1 MMAME
6 AELQEIRDFLL
17 TSPDYAVLPEPTL
30 DRLPKSLNVR
40 YLRRGSLFPPEG
52 SEAADLWLV
61 RTGAVDLRGAQDELL
76 DKLGEGDVF
85 AVPEDADPLNPVTG
99 RVVEDALFYL
109 LPGQDALELR
119 RQHPAF
125 AERFDRAS
133 RRPTEQAIAAM
144 QSGGSRGDSVLTVSV
159 GELVTRP
166 PITITPEAPIR
177 AAAERMTEQEV
188 SALLVMSGDKLVGI
202 VTDHDLRKRCLAAGR
217 SRQEPV
223 GNIMSSRLQTVRRET
238 PAFEALLLMSR
249 QDIHHLPVVSGEQ
262 PVGLISTTDLI
273 RHQGTNAVYLV
284 RDIRR
289 CESVESLARVARS
302 LPELQIQLVQSGATA
317 FHLGQAIAAVVGALT
332 RRLLKLAEAR
342 FGPPPV
348 PYAWLACGSQGRR
361 EQTVH
366 TDQDNALIHADSPD
380 DAGVDAYF
388 ARMAEFVTTGLDACG
403 LPHCPGGV
411 SPSNADWRRSVSGW
425 RREFSRVTYNPD
437 TKAAMLAAHY
447 FDLRV
452 VHGDA
457 ELFAPVRSEA
467 LATVRGQPPF
477 LAQMTHNAL
486 RRSPPLGFFR
496 QLVLVPSGEQADTL
510 DVKKQGLLLISS
522 LAQIYAL
529 QAGLDGMHTL
539 DRLAGAVRTGVITRE
554 AGANLC
560 DAYESLF
567 TLRARHQ
574 VNQIKGGQ
582 PPDNHIPPKS
592 LSALER
598 GHLKDAFAVI
608 GTMQKNLR
616 ARLAGKGTL

>member
-1 MMAME
+1 MTAME

-17 TSPDYAVLPEPTL
+17 TSPDYAVLPEPVL
-30 DRLPKSLNVR
+30 DRLPKLLTVR
-40 YLRRGSLFPPEG
+40 YLRRGSHFPPETSG
-52 SEAADLWLV
+52 ADDLWLV
-61 RTGAVDLRGAQDELL
+61 RAGAVDLRGSQDELL

-85 AVPEDADPLNPVTG
+85 AVPNDTDPLNPITG

-109 LPGQDALELR
+109 LPGKDTLELR
-119 RQHPAF
+119 QQHPAF
-125 AERFDRAS
+125 AERFERS
-133 RRPTEQAIAAM
+133 RRRPTEQTIEAM
-144 QSGGSRGDSVLTVSV
+144 RTGGSRGDSVLTVSV

-166 PITITPEAPIR
+166 PITITPEATIR

-188 SALLVMSGDKLVGI
+188 SALLVMSGEKLVGI

-223 GNIMSSRLQTVRRET
+223 GNIMSSRLETVTRET

-249 QDIHHLPVVSGEQ
+249 QDIHHLPVVSGQQ

-289 CESVESLARVARS
+289 CESVESLVQVARS

-317 FHLGQAIAAVVGALT
+317 FHLGQAITAVVGALT

-342 FGPPPV
+342 FGAPPV

-366 TDQDNALIHADSPD
+366 TDQDNALIFADSTD
-380 DAGVDAYF
+380 DEVDAYF
-388 ARMAEFVTTGLDACG
+388 ARLAEFVTDGLDACG

-411 SPSNADWRRSVSGW
+411 SPVNADWRRSVNGW
-425 RREFSRVTYNPD
+425 RKEFSRVTYNPD
-437 TKAAMLAAHY
+437 MNRAMLAAHY

-457 ELFAPVRSEA
+457 ELFNPLRSEA
-467 LATVRGQPPF
+467 LAMVRGQPPF
-477 LAQMTHNAL
+477 LAQMAHNAL

-529 QAGLDGMHTL
+529 HAGLAGMHTM
-539 DRLAGAVRTGVITRE
+539 DRLAGAVHAGVITRD
-554 AGANLC
+554 AGENLC
-560 DAYESLF
+560 DAYETLF
-567 TLRARHQ
+567 SLRARHQ
-574 VNQIKGGQ
+574 VKQIKGGE
-582 PPDNHIPPKS
+582 PPDNHVPPKT

-616 ARLAGKGTL
+616 MRLAGKGTL

>member
-1 MMAME
+1 MD

-17 TSPDYAVLPEPTL
+17 TSPDYAVLPEPVL
-30 DRLPKSLNVR
+30 DRLPKLLNVR
-40 YLRRGSLFPPEG
+40 YLRRGSRFPPEE
-52 SEAADLWLV
+52 SHAADLWLV
-61 RTGAVDLRGAQDELL
+61 RTGAVDLRDSHDELL

-85 AVPEDADPLNPVTG
+85 AVPEDSDPLNPVTG

-109 LPGQDALELR
+109 LPGRDALEFR
-119 RQHPAF
+119 QQHPAF

-144 QSGGSRGDSVLTVSV
+144 QAGGSRGDSVLTVSV

-166 PITITPEAPIR
+166 PITITPEATIR

-188 SALLVMSGDKLVGI
+188 SALLVMSGDELVGI

-223 GNIMSSRLQTVRRET
+223 GNIMSSGLQTVTRET

-249 QDIHHLPVVSGEQ
+249 QDIHHLPVMSGQQ

-289 CESVESLARVARS
+289 CESVEALSRVAQS

-317 FHLGQAIAAVVGALT
+317 FHLGQAVTAVIDALT

-366 TDQDNALIHADSPD
+366 TDQDNALIYADPPD
-380 DAGVDAYF
+380 DEVDAYF
-388 ARMAEFVTTGLDACG
+388 LRMAEFVTDGLDACG

-411 SPSNADWRRSVSGW
+411 SPRNSDWRRCVSCW
-425 RREFSRVTYNPD
+425 RKELSRVTYNPD
-437 TKAAMLAAHY
+437 LKRAMLAAHY

-457 ELFAPVRSEA
+457 ELFNPLRSEA
-467 LATVRGQPPF
+467 LAMVGGQPSF

-510 DVKKQGLLLISS
+510 DVKKQGLLLVSS
-522 LAQIYAL
+522 LAQVYAF
-529 QAGLDGMHTL
+529 QAGLAGMHTM
-539 DRLAGAVRTGVITRE
+539 DRLAGAVHAGVITRD

-560 DAYESLF
+560 DAYETLF
-567 TLRARHQ
+567 SLRAHHQ

-582 PPDNHIPPKS
+582 RPDNHIPPKT

-616 ARLAGKGTL
+616 TRLAGKGTL

>member
-1 MMAME
+1 MD

-17 TSPDYAVLPEPTL
+17 ASPDYAVLPEPVL

-40 YLRRGSLFPPEG
+40 YLRRGSPFPPPESG
-52 SEAADLWLV
+52 AADLWLV
-61 RTGAVDLRGAQDELL
+61 RAGAVDLRDSEDELL
-76 DKLGEGDVF
+76 DKLGEGDIF
-85 AVPEDADPLNPVTG
+85 AVPEEPDPVNPVAG

-109 LPGQDALELR
+109 LPGRDARELR
-119 RQHPAF
+119 QQHPAF

-133 RRPTEQAIAAM
+133 RRPAEQALAARRAD
-144 QSGGSRGDSVLTVSV
+144 GSRGHGVLTVSV

-166 PITITPEAPIR
+166 PITIAPESTIR

-188 SALLVMSGDKLVGI
+188 SALIVMSGDELAGI

-223 GNIMSSRLQTVRRET
+223 GNIMSSRLQTVTRET

-249 QDIHHLPVVSGEQ
+249 QDIHHLPVMSGRQ

-289 CESVESLARVARS
+289 CESVESLRQVAGS

-317 FHLGQAIAAVVGALT
+317 FHLGQAVTAVIDALT

-342 FGPPPV
+342 LGPPPV

-361 EQTVH
+361 EQSVH
-366 TDQDNALIHADSPD
+366 TDQDNALIHQDSKD
-380 DAGVDAYF
+380 GEVDAYF
-388 ARMAEFVTTGLDACG
+388 ARMAEFVTDGLDACG

-411 SPSNADWRRSVSGW
+411 TPRSADWRRSVSGW
-425 RREFSRVTYNPD
+425 RKEFSRVTYTPD
-437 TKAAMLAAHY
+437 MKRAMLAAHY

-457 ELFAPVRSEA
+457 ALFDSLRSEA
-467 LATVRGQPPF
+467 LTMVGGQPPF
-477 LAQMTHNAL
+477 LAQMTRNAL

-510 DVKKQGLLLISS
+510 DVKKQGLLLVSS
-522 LAQIYAL
+522 LAQVYAF
-529 QAGLDGMHTL
+529 QAGLTGMHTL
-539 DRLAGAVRTGVITRE
+539 ERLAGAVHAGVITRD
-554 AGANLC
+554 AGENLC
-560 DAYESLF
+560 DAYETLF

-574 VNQIKGGQ
+574 VDRMKAGEE
-582 PPDNHIPPKS
+582 PDNHIPPKT

-598 GHLKDAFAVI
+598 AHLKDAFAVI
-608 GTMQKNLR
+608 GTMQKSLR
-616 ARLAGKGTL
+616 SRLAGKGTL

>member
-1 MMAME
+1 ME
-6 AELQEIRDFLL
+6 PELQEIRDFLL
-17 TSPDYAVLPEPTL
+17 TSPDYAVLPEPVL

-40 YLRRGSLFPPEG
+40 YLRRGSHFPPED
-52 SEAADLWLV
+52 SRKADLWLV
-61 RTGAVDLRGAQDELL
+61 RAGAVDLRNSHDELL
-76 DKLGEGDVF
+76 DKLGEGDLF
-85 AVPEDADPLNPVTG
+85 AVPEDADSLNPVTG

-109 LPGQDALELR
+109 LPAQEALDLR
-119 RQHPAF
+119 QQHPAF

-133 RRPTEQAIAAM
+133 RRPTEQALAAL
-144 QSGGSRGDSVLTVSV
+144 QRGGSRNDSVLTVSV
-159 GELVTRP
+159 GELITRAP
-166 PITITPEAPIR
+166 VTITPESTIR
-177 AAAERMTEQEV
+177 AAAEHMTEQSV
-188 SALLVMSGDKLVGI
+188 SALLVMSGETLVGI

-223 GNIMSSRLQTVRRET
+223 GNIMSSRLQTVTRET
-238 PAFEALLLMSR
+238 PAFEALLMMSR
-249 QDIHHLPVVSGEQ
+249 QDIHHLPVLSGQQ

-289 CESVESLARVARS
+289 CESVEALSRVAQS

-317 FHLGQAIAAVVGALT
+317 LHLGQAVTAVIDAMT
-332 RRLLKLAEAR
+332 RRLLKLAEAQL
-342 FGPPPV
+342 GAPPAR
-348 PYAWLACGSQGRR
+348 YAWLACGSQGRR

-366 TDQDNALIHADSPD
+366 TDQDNALVYDGPPDAD
-380 DAGVDAYF
+380 VDAYF
-388 ARMAEFVTTGLDACG
+388 ARMAEFVTDGLDACG

-411 SPSNADWRRSVSGW
+411 SPRDAGW
-425 RREFSRVTYNPD
+425 RRCAKCWQKEFSRVTYNPD
-437 TKAAMLAAHY
+437 MKRAMLAAHY

-452 VHGDA
+452 VYGDA
-457 ELFAPVRSEA
+457 DLFDPLRSEA
-467 LATVRGQPPF
+467 LAMVGGQPPF
-477 LAQMTHNAL
+477 LAQMTQNAL

-522 LAQIYAL
+522 LAQIYAF
-529 QAGLDGMHTL
+529 QAGLAGMHTL
-539 DRLAGAVRTGVITRE
+539 DRLAGAVHAGVITRD

-560 DAYESLF
+560 DAYETLF
-567 TLRARHQ
+567 SLRAQHQ
-574 VNQIKGGQ
+574 VSQIKGGRR
-582 PPDNHIPPKS
+582 PDNHIPPKT

-616 ARLAGKGTL
+616 SRLAGKGTL